1 MFLTRF
7 YVAVQYK
14 ILNLNYSSLR
24 NLDVGKPG
32 RNMLKS
38 ITLGF
43 QTVDVYNSEL
53 IILPITIYKIL
64 KNEEMHQI
72 NSKVSSSF
80 KLGNSV
86 QFNENLIIS
95 HDRSSTVD

>member
-1 MFLTRF
+1 MW
-7 YVAVQYK
+7 K
-14 ILNLNYSSLR
+14 I
-24 NLDVGKPG
+24 
-32 RNMLKS
+32 

-43 QTVDVYNSEL
+43 QTVGEYNSEL

-64 KNEEMHQI
+64 KNEEMQEL
-72 NSKVSSSF
+72 NLKVSSSF

-95 HDRSSTVD
+95 YDRSSTAD